1 MRRSP
6 FTSKHRT
13 NLCIIG
19 VLLCVLGALGL
30 IRALTGA
37 PSPANSTVPGIV
49 PQVTAHGTPC
59 DIIEPMTNVQHTPH
73 DEIEHEVATLGG
85 GCFWCLE
92 AVYDLL
98 RGVHQ
103 VESGYAGGH
112 VANPGYRAVCTGTT
126 GHAEVVQVTFD
137 PAEISYREILQVFFT
152 IHDPTTLNRQGN
164 DAGPQYRSVIFYH
177 SPEQEAEARRVMQ
190 ELSDAGLWPD
200 PIVTQL
206 EPYTVMYPAEDY
218 HQEYYANNGSQPY
231 CRIVI
236 APKVAKFRKQ
246 FVDKLKK

>member
-1 MRRSP
+1 MHAVS
-6 FTSKHRT
+6 
-13 NLCIIG
+13 
-19 VLLCVLGALGL
+19 
-30 IRALTGA
+30 
-37 PSPANSTVPGIV
+37 GIV
-49 PQVTAHGTPC
+49 PQVTAFGAPYG
-59 DIIEPMTNVQHTPH
+59 IIRRMTNKQQTPN
-73 DEIEHEVATLGG
+73 DDIEHEVATLGG

-98 RGVHQ
+98 RGVQH

-112 VANPGYRAVCTGTT
+112 VVNPTYRAVCTGTT

-137 PAEISYREILQVFFT
+137 PAEISYREILQVFFA

-164 DAGPQYRSVIFYH
+164 DAGPQYRSVIFCH
-177 SPEQEAEARRVMQ
+177 SPEQEADARRVMQ
-190 ELSDAGLWPD
+190 ELTDARLWPD
-200 PIVTQL
+200 PLVTQL

-231 CRIVI
+231 CRVVI

-246 FVDKLKK
+246 FVDKLKR